1 MRTSVLRAMAGAAS
15 PARPPGG
22 RIEAVMLEPAMAAK
36 SRSLQCTIAGGR
48 HAAPRRRAAA
58 ALPMLPGLPTP
69 ATRPTRL
76 TSPGRGLGR
85 RGAIPI
91 RSRSPSDSTASARS
105 SGSAPRP
112 ICRSA
117 RRRDSR
123 REPLPR
129 TADDHHCKEATA
141 MSPLQHQKRLRLYEA
156 RSLLLRR
163 SRELGAVA
171 ASVGYDKLSQFHRE
185 YQRQFGLTPL
195 QDAGRLRAAR

>member
-36 SRSLQCTIAGGR
+36 SRTLQCTIAGGR

-58 ALPMLPGLPTP
+58 LPMLPGLPTP
-69 ATRPTRL
+69 ATRPTTL

-85 RGAIPI
+85 RSAIPI
-91 RSRSPSDSTASARS
+91 RPRSPSDSTTRARS

-123 REPLPR
+123 REPQPR
-129 TADDHHCKEATA
+129 TADDHHFKEATA
-141 MSPLQHQKRLRLYEA
+141 MSPLQYQKRLRLYEA

-163 SRELGAVA
+163 SRDLGVVA

-185 YQRQFGLTPL
+185 YKRQFGLTPL